1 MNKTKIKS
9 DIKDVVT
16 NCTGIKVFFLDKFN
30 NVLDSD
36 IDNTALQDYKTRY
49 VNFLLKTYIENIA
62 FDCIPLSQN
71 DGRSHALYYYDFSDR
86 IVELDAIDT
95 AHTLPAN
102 RKIDIYP
109 IKHKGLQDV
118 HAVVVRLKSDKGESM
133 SFYNLVRAV
142 NLFKHES
149 KFMVTFSNNRII
161 PVSEDV
167 IRLNTDFIFA
177 RVKDYYL
184 IKEPSK
190 FERDFAF
197 DKIIRAKA
205 KDFISDLR
213 AMSLVDCSVK
223 FESKLDNDTSFA
235 RKFVKVFKGSAVVES
250 NLTNQQLIDFAI
262 NHPVFKEKLKL
273 NATGDKFDLNSLARC
288 DNFLKLLDEEF
299 LVSELTKQNYHAKV
313 KDRV

>member
-1 MNKTKIKS
+1 MNKS
-9 DIKDVVT
+9 NVRADIKDVVS
-16 NCTGIKVFFLDKFN
+16 NCTGIKVFFLDRFN

-36 IDNTALQDYKTRY
+36 IDNTALQDYKAKY
-49 VNFLLKTYIENIA
+49 VDFIMKSYVENIA

-71 DGRSHALYYYDFSDR
+71 DGRSNTLFHYDFTDR
-86 IVELDAIDT
+86 IDELDAIDE

-102 RKIDIYP
+102 KNIDTYP
-109 IKHKGLQDV
+109 VKHKGLKDV
-118 HAVVVRLKSDKGESM
+118 HAVIVRLKNTKGEAI
-133 SFYNLVRAV
+133 SFYNLVRSV

-149 KFMVTFSNNRII
+149 RFMVTFSNNRVV

-167 IRLNTDFIFA
+167 IRLNTDFIFL

-184 IKEPSK
+184 IKEPGK
-190 FERDFAF
+190 FEKDFAF
-197 DKIIRAKA
+197 DRILKAKA
-205 KDFISDLR
+205 KDYVTDLK
-213 AMSLVDCSVK
+213 AMSLVDCCIK
-223 FESKLDNDTSFA
+223 FESKLDNDSTFA

-250 NLTNQQLIDFAI
+250 NLTNGELIQFAV

-299 LVSELTKQNYHAKV
+299 LMSELTKQNYHAKV